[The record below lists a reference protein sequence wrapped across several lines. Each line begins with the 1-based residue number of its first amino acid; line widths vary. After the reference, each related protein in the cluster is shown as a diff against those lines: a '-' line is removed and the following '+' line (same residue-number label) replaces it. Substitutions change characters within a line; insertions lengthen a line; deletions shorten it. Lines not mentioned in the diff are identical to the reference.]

1 MLYGIVMDFELTAEQ
16 QMLKDLCR
24 DFARKEIAPYADE
37 WFDAE
42 YFPMEIFHKMAD
54 LNLMG
59 LLIPEEYGGTNAGTM
74 AMVAALEELGK
85 VDQSIATTLQAHLT
99 IGSLPFLHFGTEDQ
113 KHKWLA
119 PLARGE
125 RLGAFGLTEPQA
137 GSDAANIQTTA
148 YLDGDS
154 WVVNGTKCFISNAGT
169 PLSYGL
175 VALTTNGKTD
185 DGKKRYSAII
195 IPKGT
200 PGYTI
205 GKPYKKIGW
214 HTVDTREQVFD
225 NVRVPRENLLGQEG
239 GGFRAF
245 LKTLECG
252 RISVA
257 TLGLSLAEACLE
269 MSVKYALERKTFG
282 KPLASH
288 QAIQFKLADMATQ
301 AEMAKL
307 MVYRAAWLRDQG
319 RPFATEAAMAKLA
332 SSEIAVKAAE
342 EAVQI
347 HGGYGYTREFP
358 VSRFYLDSKIL
369 TIGEGTS
376 EVQRMVI
383 ARQLGC

>member
-1 MLYGIVMDFELTAEQ
+1 MDFELTAEQ
-16 QMLKDLCR
+16 SMLKDLCR

-42 YFPMEIFHKMAD
+42 YFPVEIFRKMAD
-54 LNLMG
+54 LKLMG
-59 LLIPEEYGGTNAGTM
+59 LLIPEEYGGTNAGTT

-99 IGSLPFLHFGTEDQ
+99 IGSLPFLHFGSEGQ
-113 KHKWLA
+113 KQQWLA

-148 YLDGDS
+148 HLDGDS

-175 VALTTNGKTD
+175 VALTTSGKTD

-214 HTVDTREQVFD
+214 HTVDTREQIFD

-269 MSVKYALERKTFG
+269 MSVKYALGRKTFG

-307 MVYRAAWLRDQG
+307 MSTAPPGCATRAGRLPPRRRWRSWPLLRSPSG
-319 RPFATEAAMAKLA
+319 RRKKRCRSTAATATRA
-332 SSEIAVKAAE
+332 SS
-342 EAVQI
+342 
-347 HGGYGYTREFP
+347 R
-358 VSRFYLDSKIL
+358 SRAFIL
-369 TIGEGTS
+369 TRRFS
-376 EVQRMVI
+376 PS
-383 ARQLGC
+383 ARAPAKCSAWSLPGSWAADASSL

>member
-1 MLYGIVMDFELTAEQ
+1 MDFELTEEQ
-16 QMLKDLCR
+16 QMLRDLCR
-24 DFARKEIAPYADE
+24 DFARREIAPYADE

-42 YFPMEIFHKMAD
+42 YFPVEVFRKMAE
-54 LNLMG
+54 LKLMG
-59 LLIPEEYGGTNAGTM
+59 LLVPEEYGGSGAGTV

-85 VDQSIATTLQAHLT
+85 VDQSVATALQAHLT
-99 IGSLPFLHFGTEDQ
+99 IGSLPFLHFGTHEQ
-113 KHKWLA
+113 KAKWLT
-119 PLARGE
+119 PLAQGE
-125 RLGAFGLTEPQA
+125 YLGAFALTEPQA

-148 YLDGDS
+148 YLDGDH

-169 PLSYGL
+169 EMSYGL
-175 VALTTNGKTD
+175 VALTTTGKTAE
-185 DGKKRYSAII
+185 GKKRYSAIV

-200 PGYTI
+200 PGYTM

-214 HTVDTREQVFD
+214 HMVDTREQVFD
-225 NVRVPRENLLGQEG
+225 NVCVPRENLLGEEG
-239 GGFRAF
+239 AGFRAF
-245 LKTLECG
+245 MKTLECG

-269 MSVKYALERKTFG
+269 LSLKYARERKTFG

-301 AEMAKL
+301 AEMARL
-307 MVYRAAWLRDQG
+307 MVYHAAGLRDQG
-319 RPFATEAAMAKLA
+319 RPYAKEAAMAKLA
-332 SSEIAVKAAE
+332 SSEIAVRTAE

>member
-1 MLYGIVMDFELTAEQ
+1 MDFELTEEQ
-16 QMLKDLCR
+16 RMIRDLCR
-24 DFARKEIAPYADE
+24 DFAKKEIAPYADE

-42 YFPMEIFHKMAD
+42 YFPTEVFEKLAD
-54 LNLMG
+54 LRLMG
-59 LLIPEEYGGTNAGTM
+59 LLIPEEYGGSNAGTLGMVM
-74 AMVAALEELGK
+74 AVEELGK

-99 IGSLPFLHFGTEDQ
+99 IGSLPFLHFGTYEQ
-113 KHKWLA
+113 KRQWLT
-119 PLARGE
+119 PLATGE
-125 RLGAFGLTEPQA
+125 HLGAFGLTEPQA
-137 GSDAANIQTTA
+137 GSDAANILTTSR
-148 YLDGDS
+148 LEGDE
-154 WVVNGTKCFISNAGT
+154 WVVNGTKSFISNAGT

-175 VALTTNGKTD
+175 VALTANTTPDNGTNSRNKE
-185 DGKKRYSAII
+185 YSAII

-200 PGYTI
+200 PGYTV

-214 HTVDTREQVFD
+214 HTVDTREQIFD
-225 NVRVPRENLLGQEG
+225 DVRVPRANLLGEQG
-239 GGFRAF
+239 SGFRAF

-257 TLGLSLAEACLE
+257 TLGLSLAEACLDL
-269 MSVKYALERKTFG
+269 SLQYALERRTFG

-301 AEMAKL
+301 AEMARL
-307 MVYRAAWLRDQG
+307 MIYRAATLRDAG
-319 RPFATEAAMAKLA
+319 KPYATEAAMAKLA
-332 SSEIAVKAAE
+332 ASEIAVKAAE

-347 HGGYGYTREFP
+347 HGGYGYVRESP